1 MMKKIYFGLAMV
13 LATTCLWSQ
22 TTRRWVGPDNGLW
35 TSAINWET
43 GVGAPG
49 VPQTGDLVV
58 FDDGTTRT
66 VLNVPAITLG
76 GLTIANTSTVTL
88 QNTASA
94 NTITIQDGPNV
105 SDFRVEGGSV
115 LTLGAGVYPNGVSIH
130 LKVNESVKGSI
141 AGTLII
147 NFGTSYETDF
157 NAVSTSVSGII
168 ENRGLVTGTATRLLF
183 LAGST
188 YIHAEDEG
196 DIPDANWDAE
206 STVRITGMIFDGPRF
221 LNRAFGNFVW
231 DAAGQKRIAR
241 LANAGMSVAGTFS
254 IVNTG
259 ESRLQM
265 DQENLSV
272 GNFSMS
278 GGNFAIGT
286 DVTVAG
292 IPIPTSRTLNV
303 SGDVSITGGDI
314 FAGIYSAL
322 PGVGTINVMGDFSLT
337 GGRITENGTGKGV
350 INFAG
355 TDAQAFTKTADGVI
369 AQTIDFNI
377 NNNAKVDFGTSIL
390 NGGAGVFTLNAGGKI
405 ITSNPAGLG
414 STGSI
419 RISRIFS
426 SGADYEFQGPTTGVF
441 NTTGGVPGQVRSLII
456 NNTTNGE
463 VTAARSFRVNTALT
477 LTNGHV
483 TTTTTNLITIGVD
496 GGASTLNGA
505 FVNGP
510 LAKMTTTGQTPFT
523 FPVGKVDGGLRTIG
537 VIPQAPTNNT
547 FLVEFFRGAPTAGTL
562 GSGLTRVSN
571 CEYWTMNRT
580 VGTSPARVT
589 LSWAANS
596 SCNGGAYVTQPLDL
610 AVARLEGTVWTNK
623 GNGGV
628 TGTLAAGT
636 VSTLSPIGGTINNLF
651 ALASTSAAN
660 PLPVVFANVRA
671 YEKSA
676 GVQIEWSNLT
686 EKDVASYSVERSANG
701 RDFSSIGEQA
711 PTSNQ
716 NDQADYSAFDASP
729 AAGVTYYRIKAV
741 ETTGKTVYSK
751 VLSVNLGKAAKG
763 LSLYP
768 NPVSDN
774 QVTISLSNIKRGQ
787 YNLRVVNVGGQD
799 IHKQTITNQSSSF
812 TQTIDLPSSI
822 KPGVYNMVIT
832 GDDYR
837 ESKMFIVQ

>member
-1 MMKKIYFGLAMV
+1 MKKIYFGLAMV
-13 LATTCLWSQ
+13 LATTTLWSQ

-66 VLNVPAITLG
+66 VLNVPTITLG

-88 QNTASA
+88 QNTSSA

-105 SDFRVEGGSV
+105 TDFRVEGGSV
-115 LTLGAGVYPNGVSIH
+115 LTLGNGVYPNGISIH
-130 LKVNESVKGSI
+130 LQVDQFVKASI
-141 AGTLII
+141 AGTFII

-168 ENRGLVTGTATRLLF
+168 ENRGLVTGTETRLLF
-183 LAGST
+183 LSGST

-196 DIPDANWDAE
+196 DIPDANFDPE
-206 STVRITGMIFDGPRF
+206 STVRITGMIFDAPRF

-231 DAAGQKRIAR
+231 DAPGQKRVAR
-241 LANAGMSVAGTFS
+241 LAAAGMSVAGTFS
-254 IVNTG
+254 VVNTG

-272 GNFSMS
+272 GNFNQS

-286 DVTVAG
+286 DNTVAG
-292 IPIPTSRTLNV
+292 LPVPTSRTLNV
-303 SGDVSITGGDI
+303 SGDVSITGGDL
-314 FAGIYSAL
+314 FAGIYAAL
-322 PGVGTINVMGDFSLT
+322 GGIGTINVMGDFSLT
-337 GGRITENGTGKGV
+337 GGRITENGAGKGV

-355 TDAQAFTKTADGVI
+355 TAVQSFTKTEDGVI

-377 NNNAKVDFGTSIL
+377 NPDAKVDFGTSIL
-390 NGGAGVFTLNAGGKI
+390 NGGAGLFTLNAGGKI

-414 STGSI
+414 GTGSI

-426 SGADYEFQGPTTGVF
+426 SAADYEFQGPTTGVF
-441 NTTGGVPGQVRSLII
+441 TTTGGAAGQVRSLII
-456 NNTTNGE
+456 NNSTTGE
-463 VTAARSFRVNTALT
+463 VIAARSFLVSDALT

-483 TTTTTNLITIGVD
+483 TTTATNLITVGFT
-496 GGASTLNGA
+496 GTASTLNGA

-510 LAKMTTTGQTPFT
+510 LAKMTTVQGQSFT

-537 VIPQAPTNNT
+537 ITPQNGTNNT
-547 FLVEFFRGAPTAGTL
+547 YRAEFFREAPPVGTI
-562 GSGLTRVSN
+562 GTGLTRVSG

-580 VGTSPARVT
+580 AGNAPARVT

-596 SCNGGAYVTQPLDL
+596 SCNGGAYVSQPLDL
-610 AVARLEGTVWTNK
+610 RVARLEGTVWTDK
-623 GNGGV
+623 GNDGI
-628 TGTLAAGT
+628 TGTLTAGT
-636 VSTLSPIGGTINNLF
+636 VQSGVIGGGINNAF
-651 ALASTSAAN
+651 ALASSSAAN

-671 YEKSA
+671 YEKNA

-686 EKDVASYSVERSANG
+686 EKDVATYTVERSSNG
-701 RDFSSIGEQA
+701 RDFSGIAEQL

-729 AAGVTYYRIKAV
+729 FAGVNYYRIKAV

-751 VLSVNLGKAAKG
+751 VLSVNLGKAGKG

-768 NPVSDN
+768 NPVSGN

-787 YNLRVVNVGGQD
+787 YNIRVVNVGGQD
-799 IHKQTITNQSSSF
+799 IHKQIITNQSSNF

>member
-1 MMKKIYFGLAMV
+1 M
-13 LATTCLWSQ
+13 
-22 TTRRWVGPDNGLW
+22 
-35 TSAINWET
+35 
-43 GVGAPG
+43 GAPG
-49 VPQTGDLVV
+49 VPQTGDLVL

-88 QNTASA
+88 QNTSSA

-105 SDFRVEGGSV
+105 TDFRVEGGSV
-115 LTLGAGVYPNGVSIH
+115 LTLGNGVFPNGISIH
-130 LKVNESVKGSI
+130 LQVDQFVKASI
-141 AGTLII
+141 AGTFII

-196 DIPDANWDAE
+196 DIPDASFDAE

-231 DAAGQKRIAR
+231 DAPGQKRIAK
-241 LANAGMSVAGTFS
+241 LATSGMSVAGTFS

-265 DQENLSV
+265 DQENLNV
-272 GNFSMS
+272 GNFSIS

-286 DVTVAG
+286 DNTVAG
-292 IPIPTSRTLNV
+292 LPVPASRTLNV
-303 SGDVSITGGDI
+303 GGDVSITGGDI
-314 FAGIYSAL
+314 FAGIYAAL
-322 PGVGTINVMGDFSLT
+322 GGIGTVNVMGDFSIT
-337 GGRITENGTGKGV
+337 GGRITESGAGKGV

-355 TDAQAFTKTADGVI
+355 TDVQTFTKTDDGVI

-419 RISRIFS
+419 RISKILS
-426 SGADYEFQGPTTGVF
+426 SAADYEFQGPTTGVF
-441 NTTGGVPGQVRSLII
+441 TTTGGAAGQVRSLII
-456 NNTTNGE
+456 NNTTTGE
-463 VTAARSFRVNTALT
+463 VIAARSFLVNDALT

-483 TTTTTNLITIGVD
+483 STTATNLITVGFT
-496 GGASTLNGA
+496 GTASTINGA

-510 LAKMTTTGQTPFT
+510 LAKMTTVQGASFS

-537 VIPQAPTNNT
+537 ITPQNGTNNT
-547 FLVEFFRGAPTAGTL
+547 YRAEFFRGTPPTGTL
-562 GSGLTRVSN
+562 GSGLTRVSG

-580 VGTSPARVT
+580 TGNAPGRVT

-610 AVARLEGTVWTNK
+610 RVARLEGTVWNDK
-623 GNGGV
+623 GNDGI
-628 TGTLAAGT
+628 TGTLTAGT
-636 VSTLSPIGGTINNLF
+636 VQSGVIGGAINNAF
-651 ALASTSAAN
+651 ALASSSAAN

-671 YEKSA
+671 YEKNA

-686 EKDVASYSVERSANG
+686 EKDVASYTVERSANG

-729 AAGVTYYRIKAV
+729 VAGVNYYRIKAV

-751 VLSVNLGKAAKG
+751 VLSVNLGNAAKG

-768 NPVSDN
+768 NPVSGN
-774 QVTISLSNIKRGQ
+774 HVTISLSNIKRGQ
-787 YNLRVVNVGGQD
+787 YNVRVVTVSGQD
-799 IHKQTITNQSSSF
+799 IHKQIITNQSSNF

>member
-1 MMKKIYFGLAMV
+1 MKKIYFALAMI
-13 LATTCLWSQ
+13 LAATSLWSQ
-22 TTRRWVGPDNGLW
+22 TTRRWIGPDNGSW
-35 TSAINWET
+35 ASPINWET
-43 GVGAPG
+43 GAGIPG

-58 FDDGTTRT
+58 FDDGNTRT
-66 VLNVPAITLG
+66 VLNVPMITLG
-76 GLTIANTSTVTL
+76 GLTIANNSTVTL
-88 QNTASA
+88 QNTSSA

-115 LTLGAGVYPNGVSIH
+115 LALGAGVYPNGVSIH
-130 LKVNESVKGSI
+130 LNVDQPVKGSI

-196 DIPDANWDAE
+196 DIPDASFDAE

-221 LNRAFGNFVW
+221 LNREFGNFVW
-231 DAAGQKRIAR
+231 DAPGQKRIAR
-241 LANAGMSVAGTFS
+241 LASSGMSVAGTFS

-272 GNFSMS
+272 GNFSLS
-278 GGNFAIGT
+278 GGSFVMGS
-286 DVTVAG
+286 DFSLAG
-292 IPIPTSRTLNV
+292 VPIPVSRILNV
-303 SGDVSITGGDI
+303 SGDVSITGGDL
-314 FAGIYSAL
+314 FAGIYAAL
-322 PGVGTINVMGDFSLT
+322 GGIGTINVMGDFSLT
-337 GGRITENGTGKGV
+337 GGRITESGAGSGV

-355 TDAQAFTKTADGVI
+355 TDVQTFTKTDDGVI
-369 AQTIDFNI
+369 TQTIDFNI

-441 NTTGGVPGQVRSLII
+441 ATTGGVAGQVRSLII

-463 VTAARSFRVNTALT
+463 VVAARSFRVNTALT

-483 TTTTTNLITIGVD
+483 TTTATNLITVGID
-496 GGASTLNGA
+496 GGASTINGA

-510 LAKMTTTGQTPFT
+510 LAKMTTTTAPFT
-523 FPVGKVDGGLRTIG
+523 FPVGKVDGGLRAIG

-547 FLVEFFRGAPTAGTL
+547 FLAEFFRGAPTAGTL
-562 GSGLTRVSN
+562 GSGLTRVSS
-571 CEYWTMNRT
+571 CEYWTMSRT
-580 VGTSPARVT
+580 GTSPARVT

-596 SCNGGAYVTQPLDL
+596 SCTGGAYVTQPLDL
-610 AVARLEGTVWTNK
+610 AVARLEGTVWANK

-628 TGTLAAGT
+628 TGTLSAGT
-636 VSTLSPIGGTINNLF
+636 VTSLSPIAGTIDNQF

-671 YEKSA
+671 YEKNA

-686 EKDVASYSVERSANG
+686 EKDVASYTVERSANG

-729 AAGVTYYRIKAV
+729 VAGVNYYRIKAV

-751 VLSVNLGKAAKG
+751 VLSVNLGKAQKG

-768 NPVSDN
+768 NPVSGS

-787 YNLRVVNVGGQD
+787 YNLRIINVGGQD
-799 IHKQTITNQSSSF
+799 IHKQIITNQSSNF

>member
-1 MMKKIYFGLAMV
+1 MKKIYFALAMI
-13 LATTCLWSQ
+13 LAATSLWSQ
-22 TTRRWVGPDNGLW
+22 TTRRWIGPDNGSW
-35 TSAINWET
+35 ASPINWET
-43 GVGAPG
+43 GAGIPG

-58 FDDGTTRT
+58 FDDGNTRT
-66 VLNVPAITLG
+66 VLNVPMISLG
-76 GLTIANTSTVTL
+76 GLTIANNSTVTL
-88 QNTASA
+88 QNTSSA

-115 LTLGAGVYPNGVSIH
+115 LTLGAGVHPNGISIH
-130 LKVNESVKGSI
+130 LKADEPVRASI
-141 AGTLII
+141 AGTFITS
-147 NFGTSYETDF
+147 FGTGYEADF

-168 ENRGLVTGTATRLLF
+168 ENRGYVTGTETRLLF

-196 DIPDANWDAE
+196 DIPDASFDAE

-221 LNRAFGNFVW
+221 LNREFGNFVW
-231 DAAGQKRIAR
+231 DAPGQKRIAR
-241 LANAGMSVAGTFS
+241 LASSGMSVAGTFS

-272 GNFSMS
+272 GNFSLS
-278 GGNFAIGT
+278 GGSFVMGS
-286 DVTVAG
+286 DFSLAG
-292 IPIPTSRTLNV
+292 VPIPVSRILNV
-303 SGDVSITGGDI
+303 SGDVSITGGDL
-314 FAGIYSAL
+314 FAGIYAAL
-322 PGVGTINVMGDFSLT
+322 GGIGTINVMGDFSLT
-337 GGRITENGTGKGV
+337 GGRITESGAGSGV

-355 TDAQAFTKTADGVI
+355 TDVQTFTKTDDGVI
-369 AQTIDFNI
+369 TQTIDFNI

-441 NTTGGVPGQVRSLII
+441 ATTGGVAGQVRSLII

-463 VTAARSFRVNTALT
+463 VVAARSFRVNTALT

-483 TTTTTNLITIGVD
+483 TTTATNLITVGID
-496 GGASTLNGA
+496 GGASTINGA

-510 LAKMTTTGQTPFT
+510 LAKMTTITSSFT

-537 VIPQAPTNNT
+537 VANQGGSNST
-547 FLVEFFRGAPTAGTL
+547 FRAEFFRDTPPVGTIGA
-562 GSGLTRVSN
+562 GLTRISG
-571 CEYWTMNRT
+571 CEYWSLNRT
-580 VGTSPARVT
+580 AGNAPGSVI

-596 SCNGGAYVTQPLDL
+596 TCNGGAYVTQPADL
-610 AVARLEGTVWTNK
+610 TVARLEGTEWVDK
-623 GNGGV
+623 GSFGI
-628 TGTLAAGT
+628 TGSLTAGT
-636 VSTLSPIGGTINNLF
+636 VQSGVIGGTINNFF

-671 YEKSA
+671 YGKNT

-686 EKDVASYSVERSANG
+686 EKDVASYSVERSVNG
-701 RDFSSIGEQA
+701 RDFSSIADQL

-729 AAGVTYYRIKAV
+729 VASVNYYRIKAV
-741 ETTGKTVYSK
+741 ETTGKVVYSK
-751 VLSVNLGKAAKG
+751 VLSVNLGKAERG

-768 NPVSDN
+768 NPVSGS

-787 YNLRVVNVGGQD
+787 YNLRIINVGGQD
-799 IHKQTITNQSSSF
+799 IHKQIITNQSSNF
-812 TQTIDLPSSI
+812 TQTVDLPSSI

-837 ESKMFIVQ
+837 ESKMFIVR